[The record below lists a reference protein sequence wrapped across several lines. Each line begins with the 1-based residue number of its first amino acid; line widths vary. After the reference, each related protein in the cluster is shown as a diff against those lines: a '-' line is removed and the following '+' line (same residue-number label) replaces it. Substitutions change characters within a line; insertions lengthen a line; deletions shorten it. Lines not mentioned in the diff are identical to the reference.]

1 MDPCL
6 YYKWELHIGL
16 TVWLSFID
24 DMLVICNKS
33 GMDQIKE
40 MFTKV
45 VDCDNIGPMQECIDA
60 KIDVD
65 KKTKS
70 LKITQLV
77 LVQSL
82 KDEFKF
88 KEVNAK
94 PEVPAIAGTHLLPN
108 GPKLSREE
116 QTKYHSGIGK

>member
-1 MDPCL
+1 M
-6 YYKWELHIGL
+6 
-16 TVWLSFID
+16 
-24 DMLVICNKS
+24 N
-33 GMDQIKE
+33 QIKQ

-45 VDCDNIGPMQECIDA
+45 VDCDDIGPIQEYIDT

-65 KKTKS
+65 KNAKN

-82 KDEFKF
+82 KDKFKF
-88 KEVNAK
+88 QEANAK
-94 PEVPAIAGTHLLPN
+94 LEVPAIAGTHILPN

-116 QTKYHSGIGK
+116 QSKYCSGISNCCMS